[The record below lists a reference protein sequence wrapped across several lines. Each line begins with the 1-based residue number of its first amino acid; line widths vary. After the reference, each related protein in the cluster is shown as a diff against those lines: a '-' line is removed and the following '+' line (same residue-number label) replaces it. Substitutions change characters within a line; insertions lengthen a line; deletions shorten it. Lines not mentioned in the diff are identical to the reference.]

1 MDPSEIGELLRRDK
15 STITRLLV
23 PRMERK
29 KDGRPRLLKEDAI
42 DELVAHL
49 DHMIV
54 TADGKYEITVDK
66 LRRKARVRA
75 SCRTI
80 SRALHARLIFFRRM
94 RDKPVLTSVLT
105 CLNSRKLVFV

>member
-15 STITRLLV
+15 STITRVLV

-29 KDGRPRLLKEDAI
+29 NDGRPHLLKEDAI

-66 LRRKARVRA
+66 LACLRLCRA
-75 SCRTI
+75 
-80 SRALHARLIFFRRM
+80 HVHM
-94 RDKPVLTSVLT
+94 
-105 CLNSRKLVFV
+105 CLCLYS